1 MRHVQDMPASIVVA
15 IARIQ
20 QAMKSVEK
28 DGSNAHGG
36 YKFASTDAVYAALS
50 AKMGE
55 VGLTIITLED
65 PPEFKVVDGPKG
77 PQRWCQFTF
86 RFVLATEDGTWTDD
100 RCCRTLHMQI
110 LGPQSYM
117 AAQSY
122 CEKAFLR
129 SLFKI
134 PTGDLDL
141 DQLPSDEMTEGDKK
155 SSASAKREGLWEQFN
170 EELEMV
176 MEIEDG
182 HQAMSAIIAIEQ
194 RYNSKMPKKWK
205 DPMWDALERAR
216 ESAGS
221 RQLL

>member
-15 IARIQ
+15 IAKIQ

-28 DGSNAHGG
+28 DGNNTHGG

-65 PPEFKVVDGPKG
+65 PPEFKVVEGPKG

-86 RFVLATEDGTWTDD
+86 RFVLATEDGTWTDE

-141 DQLPSDEMTEGDKK
+141 DQLPAGEEEKPKKRK
-155 SSASAKREGLWEQFN
+155 SSASAKREGLWEAFIEEIDPVETFDQVL
-170 EELEMV
+170 ELEMRFKEEFKD
-176 MEIEDG
+176 MNDYWRGLFYDRIESKRDEI
-182 HQAMSAIIAIEQ
+182 QKSFI
-194 RYNSKMPKKWK
+194 
-205 DPMWDALERAR
+205 
-216 ESAGS
+216 
-221 RQLL
+221 